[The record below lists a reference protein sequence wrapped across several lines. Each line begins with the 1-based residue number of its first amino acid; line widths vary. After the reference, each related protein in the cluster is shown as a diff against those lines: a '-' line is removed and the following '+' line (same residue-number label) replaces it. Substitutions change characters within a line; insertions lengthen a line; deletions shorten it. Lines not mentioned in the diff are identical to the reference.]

1 MTRHFISH
9 LPLRRNGSVWPGDEY
24 ATFRGMGRHVSP
36 LFPIPH
42 TSAFSW
48 TCCSCCCCEVHT
60 ATTRNL
66 KPPFRYT
73 RQGGPRL
80 CSHRGASASA
90 VPPSFRRDTTLP
102 ACIYAF
108 TIGEF
113 QRWWYRSPPC
123 STSGGWRLIPTGLP
137 LCLTLDAGVISTS
150 SSRARPCSNILAH
163 EAATG
168 ATFFFSRASVSPMQS
183 AHTPGRSTNRW
194 FSCLDCWSPTG

>member
-102 ACIYAF
+102 AFSYAF
-108 TIGEF
+108 TIGGSE
-113 QRWWYRSPPC
+113 S
-123 STSGGWRLIPTGLP
+123 L
-137 LCLTLDAGVISTS
+137 
-150 SSRARPCSNILAH
+150 
-163 EAATG
+163 
-168 ATFFFSRASVSPMQS
+168 
-183 AHTPGRSTNRW
+183 TPGQPTDRW
-194 FSCLDCWSPTG
+194 LSCLDYWYPTGQGQGGVTTPANTPAQGVNFIVPHIRLIARSDT